1 MFTMLDRLYSIPST
15 LPHVTRRP
23 PLPPSKSRLHIPS
36 FPLANRPELL
46 LIYHDTNQRGGL
58 KRGGVAP
65 LAIFIAASTNH
76 TLILYG
82 NNDINRGGRVG
93 MGGVRGTYR
102 GMVGR
107 GGTDESFIPTSFI
120 IVGGSFRGGLGG
132 MVNTTSSGARR
143 RVMAQSG
150 TDLTLYVLLKRSE
163 EEDI

>member
-1 MFTMLDRLYSIPST
+1 MNKKLYIYLCLSFLKQYSSSSYRPVSMSQRCAHIRAVVFHTLNRGLPITRIFPYLVMFTMLDRLYSIPST

-93 MGGVRGTYR
+93 MGGG
-102 GMVGR
+102 
-107 GGTDESFIPTSFI
+107 
-120 IVGGSFRGGLGG
+120 
-132 MVNTTSSGARR
+132 
-143 RVMAQSG
+143 
-150 TDLTLYVLLKRSE
+150 
-163 EEDI
+163 